1 MNKSLKF
8 KSSKLSYIKSIGQN
22 LVVKGVAIP
31 MSFLCGVLL
40 ARFLGV
46 DDYGLYAITI
56 SYIALAC
63 AGLVRAISVTVVKE
77 MAAAITSGEL
87 EKINGVIL
95 ISIAIIL
102 FSAGVLLVSE
112 SVLAE
117 SSYQFFDSFIELII
131 LTLAITLV
139 GSMLRGLMRPTT
151 GLFVEQALKPL
162 IQCIII
168 ITMAS
173 GVAVAALNYQDGIDS
188 LKGSLYLSLVVGI
201 LILFYSAKRIIP
213 IRGISIDKKWLIK
226 SMPLLILL
234 GYMQGF
240 NVQLPIVMMSIFS
253 ENSEVAFFKVGMA
266 LPALIGMILVAV
278 NVALGPRISS
288 LIATNNWDE
297 FNHLLRVSCSVVIAI
312 VIPMIIFF
320 ILFSEIIILNIFG
333 SDYEK
338 SSEIIFTLCVAQFV
352 NCYFGP
358 LILTLNMLNR
368 ETINIVAMLISIAT
382 SIISGYILIPD
393 NGSYGAAL
401 TYLLSVLASSFYL
414 FFKSM
419 QIKNINYLPYFRLSD
434 YQE

>member
-1 MNKSLKF
+1 
-8 KSSKLSYIKSIGQN
+8 
-22 LVVKGVAIP
+22 

-87 EKINGVIL
+87 EKINGVVL

-112 SVLAE
+112 SILAE
-117 SSYQFFDSFIELII
+117 SSYQFFDSFLELII

-168 ITMAS
+168 ITMTS

-188 LKGSLYLSLVVGI
+188 LKASLYLSLVVGI

-213 IRGISIDKKWLIK
+213 IRGISIHKKWLIK

-234 GYMQGF
+234 GYMQG
-240 NVQLPIVMMSIFS
+240 
-253 ENSEVAFFKVGMA
+253 
-266 LPALIGMILVAV
+266 
-278 NVALGPRISS
+278 S
-288 LIATNNWDE
+288 LHIT
-297 FNHLLRVSCSVVIAI
+297 
-312 VIPMIIFF
+312 
-320 ILFSEIIILNIFG
+320 
-333 SDYEK
+333 
-338 SSEIIFTLCVAQFV
+338 
-352 NCYFGP
+352 
-358 LILTLNMLNR
+358 
-368 ETINIVAMLISIAT
+368 
-382 SIISGYILIPD
+382 
-393 NGSYGAAL
+393 
-401 TYLLSVLASSFYL
+401 
-414 FFKSM
+414 
-419 QIKNINYLPYFRLSD
+419 
-434 YQE
+434 